1 MRFVSISNPAPE
13 RGVVT
18 DAGAAGEFTQRKLKT
33 PGFKQ
38 DFQRG
43 LDDYA
48 AQVAVVVG
56 ALMGLGL
63 RHRSTNL

>member
-1 MRFVSISNPAPE
+1 
-13 RGVVT
+13 VT
-18 DAGAAGEFTQRKLKT
+18 DAGAAGELTQRKLKT
-33 PGFKQ
+33 LGFTQ

-56 ALMGLGL
+56 ALLGLGP

>member
-1 MRFVSISNPAPE
+1 M
-13 RGVVT
+13 T
-18 DAGAAGEFTQRKLKT
+18 DAGATGEFTKRKLKT
-33 PGFKQ
+33 LGFTQ

-56 ALMGLGL
+56 ALVGLGP
-63 RHRSTNL
+63 RHCSTNL

>member
-1 MRFVSISNPAPE
+1 MLVGKVLV

-18 DAGAAGEFTQRKLKT
+18 DASAAGELTQRKLKAL
-33 PGFKQ
+33 GFTQ

-56 ALMGLGL
+56 ALVGLGP